1 MGAYPVFEQPQKTWF
16 QRHLGLTIAGGC
28 AVLLAAALTFTLILF
43 TFIFGMMRNSDA
55 VKMALRQAQS
65 NPIVAERLGT
75 PLETGWFMS
84 GNINVSGPAGHAE
97 MEIPVHGTKGKGTIY
112 LVADKNAGLWTFST
126 LQVAFAENEP
136 RIDLLQPAT
145 PQIQ

>member
-1 MGAYPVFEQPQKTWF
+1 MGAYPVFEQPQKNWF

-43 TFIFGMMRNSDA
+43 TFIFGMMRNSAA
-55 VKMALRQAQS
+55 VKMALKQAQS
-65 NPIVAERLGT
+65 NAVVAERLGT

-84 GNINVSGPAGHAE
+84 GNVNVTGSSGHAD
-97 MEIPVHGTKGKGTIY
+97 MEIPVHGSKGKGTIY
-112 LVADKNAGLWTFST
+112 LVADKSAGLWSFST
-126 LQVAFAENEP
+126 LQVAFADNEA

-145 PQIQ
+145 PQVQ

>member
-28 AVLLAAALTFTLILF
+28 AVVLAAALTFALVLF
-43 TFIFGMMRNSDA
+43 TFIFGMMRNSDPA
-55 VKMALRQAQS
+55 KMALKQAQS

-84 GNINVSGPAGHAE
+84 GNINVTGSSGHAE
-97 MEIPVHGTKGKGTIY
+97 METPVSGSKGKGTIY
-112 LVADKNAGLWTFST
+112 LVADKNAGLWSFST
-126 LQVAFAENEP
+126 LQVAFADGEP
-136 RIDLLQPAT
+136 RVDLLQPAT
-145 PQIQ
+145 PQVQ